1 MNDDTKIKKILRSIS
16 HFLVIFLIV
25 SFVISCC
32 TMLFVTLLSE
42 AADIALTGDVL
53 NVAAKLTLINVV
65 FLSLLLTVLDALR
78 RRITVDRTVK
88 RITDAAK
95 KITEG
100 DFSVRIEKRGDDAF
114 AQIIDCLNI
123 MAKELSGTE
132 TLRTDFIANVS
143 HELKTPL
150 SVMQNYAT
158 LLKSP
163 SLSEEERIEYA
174 DAINSASKRL
184 ANLITNILKL
194 NKLEN
199 QQITPKCET
208 YDLSEQLCECLLA
221 YEHAWEKKGLNI
233 ETHIE
238 EAVTVNADPEM
249 MSLVWNNLISNA
261 VKFTD
266 NGGTLSL
273 SVKGDGDCATVVISD
288 TGCGISPEVGKH
300 IFDKFYQGDTSHSTQ
315 GNGLGLALVKRV
327 IDITGCEI
335 SLSSEVGK
343 GTTFTVKIH
352 NEGI

>member
-53 NVAAKLTLINVV
+53 NAAAKLTLINVV
-65 FLSLLLTVLDALR
+65 FLSLLLTVLDTLR
-78 RRITVDRTVK
+78 RRFTVDRTVK

-123 MAKELSGTE
+123 MAEELSGTE

-208 YDLSEQLCECLLA
+208 YDLSEQLCECLLS

-238 EAVTVNADPEM
+238 EAVTVNSDPEM

-352 NEGI
+352 NEGL